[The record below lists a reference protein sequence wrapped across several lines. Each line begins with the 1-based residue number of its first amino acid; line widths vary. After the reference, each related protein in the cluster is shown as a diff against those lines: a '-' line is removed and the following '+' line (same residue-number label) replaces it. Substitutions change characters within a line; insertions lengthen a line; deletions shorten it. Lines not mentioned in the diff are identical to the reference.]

1 MDCIVR
7 TIRNVTRSADEIIL
21 PVGTVGKLLTGPVFQ
36 PLDGGR
42 PVRLSARRLFETI
55 VVLHADEELAVDPCP
70 SYEELE
76 AFALDSVCPSI
87 TGSTVEP
94 DGHGPDG
101 APSWLLLLGA
111 I

>member
-21 PVGTVGKLLTGPVFQ
+21 AEGTIGKLLTGPVFQ
-36 PLDGGR
+36 PLDDGR

-76 AFALDSVCPSI
+76 ACVFDSVCTSI